1 MASSS
6 ANEIAEVSY
15 SSGDNFICGLGAGG
29 LPPQFT
35 TPTPLGLKGFTYE
48 TRNHSYSTTMIS
60 AV

>member
-29 LPPQFT
+29 FTPPIHH
-35 TPTPLGLKGFTYE
+35 P
-48 TRNHSYSTTMIS
+48 HSLRLERIHL
-60 AV
+60 